1 MDPNKEEK
9 TLSVGF
15 LNIYGQTNFNQAKV
29 NQIEFLVKT
38 NKIDILHLQETNIV
52 EETFENSNYLKNNY
66 QILFQN
72 NESGFGV
79 CSLINNE
86 LETKNVLLHPSGR
99 LISFDVEDFTMIN
112 VYLQSGNNQIARNQ
126 REEFS
131 GKILPNIL
139 LNSKKKEFAE
149 EIGTRSF
156 NKKTAHTFRRQK
168 CHQVSKDWWPCTS
181 GKIVSGRCI
190 QRIRCIPMYTTD
202 KIEKD

>member
-38 NKIDILHLQETNIV
+38 NKIDILHLQETNIL

-99 LISFDVEDFTMIN
+99 LISFDVEDLTMIN
-112 VYLQSGNNQIARNQ
+112 VYLQSGNNQFARNQ
-126 REEFS
+126 REEFQAF
-131 GKILPNIL
+131 ICV
-139 LNSKKKEFAE
+139 
-149 EIGTRSF
+149 
-156 NKKTAHTFRRQK
+156 H
-168 CHQVSKDWWPCTS
+168 VCTLHL
-181 GKIVSGRCI
+181 
-190 QRIRCIPMYTTD
+190 
-202 KIEKD
+202 